1 MFGMKPT
8 YDQVL
13 PENKKLRMRTRST
26 KGQNVSVDSCTEF
39 TLHVSQQ
46 SLLAGKRKNLID
58 YSQRKLEKYIDSVD
72 DAQQKMILYALLHDY
87 VKGEVALA
95 WKRGQPVYVQ
105 VTKA

>member
-1 MFGMKPT
+1 MKHT
-8 YDQVL
+8 YDQAL
-13 PENKKLRMRTRST
+13 LENKKLNMRTRST
-26 KGQNVSVDSCTEF
+26 KGQNVSIDSCTEF

-46 SLLAGKRKNLID
+46 SVLAGKRKNLID
-58 YSQRKLEKYIDSVD
+58 YSQKKLEKYIESVNDS
-72 DAQQKMILYALLHDY
+72 QQKMVLYALLHDY